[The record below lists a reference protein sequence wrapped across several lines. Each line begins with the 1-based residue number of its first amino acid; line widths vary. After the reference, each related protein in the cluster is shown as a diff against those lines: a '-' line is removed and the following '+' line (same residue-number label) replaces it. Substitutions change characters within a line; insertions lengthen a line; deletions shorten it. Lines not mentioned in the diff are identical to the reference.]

1 MLQSMTATTPSR
13 TILIVDDDRGLAR
26 VIEKQL
32 RREGY
37 TAAIACSGQEAL
49 AWLQDHTADLMLV
62 DLKLPDFTGNA
73 LIDQLEAIGRA
84 APFIIITG
92 QGDERVA
99 VEMMKR
105 GALDYLIKDVQFLEF
120 VPTVVARACAQLD
133 KEKRL
138 AEADLTRRRLEK
150 EILEISEREQ
160 QRIGQ
165 DLHDDLGQQLA
176 GIWCLNRV
184 LEGSLAAQHSP
195 EAENAAK
202 ITGLLKNALAL
213 TRTLARG
220 LHPVALDVGGLDFAL
235 TELAQRTTD
244 MFGVKC
250 RYAGHQPV
258 GLDNIAATHLYRI
271 AQEAVTNAVKHGR
284 SPEID
289 IEVFSEPHQTML
301 SVRDYGQGMPEGVP
315 KQEGMGLRIMGY
327 RAGIIKGALSIQN
340 AVTGSGTLVTCTV
353 PASEVSS

>member
-1 MLQSMTATTPSR
+1 MPATEQPR
-13 TILIVDDDRGLAR
+13 TVLIVDDDKGLAR
-26 VIEKQL
+26 VIEKRL
-32 RREGY
+32 LREGY
-37 TAAIACSGQEAL
+37 ATAIACSGEEAL
-49 AWLQDHTADLMLV
+49 MWLNEHSADLMLL
-62 DLKLPDFTGNA
+62 DLKLPDFTGGD
-73 LIDQLEAIGRA
+73 LIDRLEALGRA

-99 VEMMKR
+99 VKMMKR

-120 VPTVVARACAQLD
+120 VPTVVDRACAQLD
-133 KEKRL
+133 QKKRL
-138 AEADLTRRRLEK
+138 AAADENRKRLEK

-184 LEGSLAAQHSP
+184 LEGSLAAQNSP

-220 LHPVALDVGGLDFAL
+220 LHPVALDVGGLGFAL
-235 TELAQRTTD
+235 EELAQRTSD
-244 MFGVKC
+244 MFRVKC
-250 RYAGHQPV
+250 QSKCPREIA
-258 GLDNIAATHLYRI
+258 LDNITATHLYRI

-284 SPEID
+284 SPEIE
-289 IEVFSEPHQTML
+289 IELSSNAHQTVL
-301 SVRDYGQGMPEGVP
+301 SIKDCGCGMPDGVP
-315 KQEGMGLRIMGY
+315 EHEGMGLRIMGY
-327 RAGIIKGALSIQN
+327 RAGIIKGTLCIQN
-340 AVTGSGTLVTCTV
+340 VSTGMGTVVTCAIAT
-353 PASEVSS
+353 PQ